1 MPMKSRVTVRAW
13 VGALL
18 ALTTIESAHAAS
30 FDGTWSVLQVC
41 ETTSDGARGYTWRYD
56 ADVKNS
62 RFVGQYRNKGQV
74 PSSMTLEGQIQVDG
88 TATLKASGI
97 SGDAEHNLKFAQAQT
112 PISFQVSAKFE
123 GSKGSGTRLGS
134 RACKFTF
141 SKP

>member
-1 MPMKSRVTVRAW
+1 MKSRVTVRAW

>member
-18 ALTTIESAHAAS
+18 MLTTIENAHAAS

-56 ADVKNS
+56 ADVKNG

-74 PSSMTLEGQIQVDG
+74 PSMTLEGQIQADG

-141 SKP
+141 SKQ

>member
-1 MPMKSRVTVRAW
+1 MPVKGRARVGAC

-18 ALTTIESAHAAS
+18 VLTTIESARAAS

-56 ADVKNS
+56 AEVKNG

-74 PSSMTLEGQIQVDG
+74 PSMTLEGQIQVDG
-88 TATLKASGI
+88 TSTLKASGI
-97 SGDAEHNLKFAQAQT
+97 SGDAEHNVKFAQAQT
-112 PISFQVSAKFE
+112 PISYQVSAKFE
-123 GSKGSGTRLGS
+123 GNKGTGSRLGA

-141 SKP
+141 SKQ

>member
-1 MPMKSRVTVRAW
+1 MPMKGRAAAPAAM
-13 VGALL
+13 ALL
-18 ALTTIESAHAAS
+18 LLFQADGAHAAS

-56 ADVKNS
+56 ADVKNG
-62 RFVGQYRNKGQV
+62 RFVGQYRNTGQV
-74 PSSMTLEGQIQVDG
+74 PSMTLEGQIQADG

-97 SGDAEHNLKFAQAQT
+97 SGDAEHNVKFAQAQT

-123 GSKGSGTRLGS
+123 GSKGSGNRLGS

-141 SKP
+141 SKQ